1 MAFRGGAAYQ
11 VTLLTEL
18 VLVVCHYPHLLLHD
32 KAVLWEL
39 VVPWHVHR
47 DLPPQERHCLRLRRA
62 CEPSL
67 WVRTDLFIFVDL
79 TKPTSLPNL
88 YRIDARGEGMAGRQL
103 RLQLRRAAA
112 GSRASGVRGASRPAM
127 FPCWAPAD
135 DISGL
140 VRRVREVRRRGA
152 GLPRNA
158 QLRPGCRAVL

>member
-88 YRIDARGEGMAGRQL
+88 YRMDARGEGMAGRQL

-112 GSRASGVRGASRPAM
+112 GRERAASGAQVGQQCFRV
-127 FPCWAPAD
+127 
-135 DISGL
+135 GL
-140 VRRVREVRRRGA
+140 QPTTSQGS
-152 GLPRNA
+152 
-158 QLRPGCRAVL
+158 